1 METLAATATVL
12 QVSVYAYN
20 VAQALQELC
29 QTIRNGHTKLQ
40 EKCKRLE
47 VLEIVVRQ
55 IEQDTRL
62 HRQPVIEYLVIIRE
76 HILRLH
82 GSLLHKLG
90 SQRDTFLRRLSAGLS
105 LLRAEKK
112 IKDAFAS
119 LAEDCDCLTLYMSQ
133 YNSGSS
139 TTHSMA
145 PVQQQRRA
153 PLFNEQG
160 EVVPET
166 TQEVSVPRP
175 SGGGDIILSP
185 FCRRVLFRISRQ
197 HHALVQSSHRM
208 VAVHKTRRQAMRLP
222 QQQIVTTTSTK
233 LSRTF
238 RPLEE
243 EPAASLLPTN
253 WETSRLQR
261 SRAVSSSKCS
271 VLSRLK
277 EAARTEWGTSVEEY
291 VLPASFNGRPEEMLF
306 IFFISRISF
315 LIVWSEQERCLHL

>member
-1 METLAATATVL
+1 MAFWIVIRLAQESALLLSARLQPPGNRLATMETLAATATVL

-29 QTIRNGHTKLQ
+29 QTIRNGHAKLQ

-105 LLRAEKK
+105 LLRAEKQ

-145 PVQQQRRA
+145 PIHQQRSV

-160 EVVPET
+160 EVVFET
-166 TQEVSVPRP
+166 TQEVSVPGP
-175 SGGGDIILSP
+175 SRGDTILSP

-197 HHALVQSSHRM
+197 HDAVVRTPHRV
-208 VAVHKTRRQAMRLP
+208 VAVHKTRGQAMRLTQLP
-222 QQQIVTTTSTK
+222 QQQIVTMTSTK

-238 RPLEE
+238 RPQEV

-253 WETSRLQR
+253 
-261 SRAVSSSKCS
+261 
-271 VLSRLK
+271 
-277 EAARTEWGTSVEEY
+277 
-291 VLPASFNGRPEEMLF
+291 
-306 IFFISRISF
+306 
-315 LIVWSEQERCLHL
+315 